1 MDKKIDMPVLRQRI
15 MWTFIMAA
23 IGVLFILSVQRKLNA
38 EVSKLEVVIKPIRGK
53 RNLINAA
60 EVKQIFNR
68 HAGVD
73 VTQTAIEDIEARE
86 LEALLKADKRIKK
99 VEVFIDSDDKL
110 NVWILQKQPVVRVM
124 DGSNR
129 SYYIDEDGDQVPIV
143 EKSAIRVP
151 LATGHF
157 ELYQEE
163 KFKSGKPGKLREV
176 YDVAKTIF
184 ADEFLSALVEQ
195 IDVTETGEIVLI
207 PKIGRQEVVLGD
219 ATNLEEK
226 FENLKIMYKE
236 GLPREGWRKFSVLKL
251 NYKGQVVAQKNIET
265 AFIN

>member
-86 LEALLKADKRIKK
+86 LEALLKADKR
-99 VEVFIDSDDKL
+99 
-110 NVWILQKQPVVRVM
+110 
-124 DGSNR
+124 
-129 SYYIDEDGDQVPIV
+129 
-143 EKSAIRVP
+143 
-151 LATGHF
+151 
-157 ELYQEE
+157 
-163 KFKSGKPGKLREV
+163 
-176 YDVAKTIF
+176 
-184 ADEFLSALVEQ
+184 
-195 IDVTETGEIVLI
+195 
-207 PKIGRQEVVLGD
+207 
-219 ATNLEEK
+219 
-226 FENLKIMYKE
+226 
-236 GLPREGWRKFSVLKL
+236 
-251 NYKGQVVAQKNIET
+251 
-265 AFIN
+265 